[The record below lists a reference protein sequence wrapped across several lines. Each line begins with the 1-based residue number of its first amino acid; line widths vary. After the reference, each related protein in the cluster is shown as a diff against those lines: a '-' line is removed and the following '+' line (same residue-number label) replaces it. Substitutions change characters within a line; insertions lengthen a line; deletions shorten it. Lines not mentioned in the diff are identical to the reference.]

1 MSRCIKPC
9 RNLWLLREAQ
19 AAAGPL
25 LVSLQAFWLDIAV
38 TCVWWCPER
47 RLVVIASRWRRAAV
61 WKCSETRSAQAR
73 CRWKG
78 SLISSET
85 AFGGWALWR
94 PVAWAL
100 RGAKSWQ
107 TRWEAIVRF
116 SGVLQ
121 RSLWEGEACQLQGRI
136 RSVPLRLP

>member
-1 MSRCIKPC
+1 MSRCLKPC

-19 AAAGPL
+19 AAGGPL
-25 LVSLQAFWLDIAV
+25 LVSLEVFWRDIAV

-47 RLVVIASRWRRAAV
+47 RLVVLVSRWRRAAV

-78 SLISSET
+78 SLLSSET

-94 PVAWAL
+94 PATQAL
-100 RGAKSWQ
+100 RGAKAWQ

-121 RSLWEGEACQLQGRI
+121 RSLWEGEAFQMQGRI